1 MIFETLQII
10 AEQVNQYF
18 DAQNIGKPVVLE
30 NIAILDTADNT
41 DTDIQDKVALTL
53 LNIEEESTLKN
64 IPNTTTIGNEMVYK
78 NPRVNLNLYI
88 LFSAN
93 RNDYNT
99 SLRDISKI
107 IEFFQGKRVFTQANT
122 IFDRTISTLRGISNF
137 KFIVDLY
144 TPTFE
149 EMNFVWGTLGGKQ
162 LASVMYKISML
173 QIERNVIQKKGG
185 LITETTGT
193 LNHINN

>member
-1 MIFETLQII
+1 MIFEVLHII
-10 AEQVNQYF
+10 ASQVNNYF
-18 DAQNIGKPVVLE
+18 DAQGIGSPIVLE

-41 DTDIQDKVALTL
+41 ETDLPDSVALTL

-64 IPNTTTIGNEMVYK
+64 VPNTTTINDEVVYK
-78 NPRVNLNLYI
+78 NPIVNINLYI

-93 RNDYNT
+93 RDSYDT

-122 IFDRTISTLRGISNF
+122 IYNRNNVTLSAITNF
-137 KFIVDLY
+137 KFIADLY

-162 LASVMYKISML
+162 LPSVMYKISML
-173 QIERNVIQKKGG
+173 QIERNVVNAKGG
-185 LITETTGT
+185 LITEATGN
-193 LNHINN
+193 LNHLNN